1 MFPKSDPRIEPFR
14 QTVERLTS
22 IPGIL
27 DTLEITLHRAD
38 ELPDIIAR
46 CGCRLKAEQLR
57 EEQAVIGHPM
67 TLRVRQCQLES
78 ELRRGLLGIGDQL
91 RAAIDAAKSHVTT
104 AAGGAEAV
112 QKFPFACRHLSMLSR
127 YRDPLTPT
135 ETIKLQLGL
144 ISAARWI
151 IDAAMGSLDE
161 IRLDAQQQRLIT
173 ASRPPAP
180 RLAAPRS

>member
-1 MFPKSDPRIEPFR
+1 MQNPIEAFR
-14 QTVERLTS
+14 LKMERLVA

-27 DTLEITLHRAD
+27 DTLGITIARAD
-38 ELPDIIAR
+38 ELSGLIA
-46 CGCRLKAEQLR
+46 KASYPLDRQWLE
-57 EEQAVIGHPM
+57 EEQVAIGSPL
-67 TLRVRQCQLES
+67 TLRIQQAQLEN
-78 ELRRGLLGIGDQL
+78 ELRQGLANIGESL
-91 RAAIDAAKSHVTT
+91 WAAIDAAKSHVTN

-112 QKFPFACRHLSMLSR
+112 QKFPFACRHLRMLSR
-127 YRDPLTPT
+127 YRDPLPPT

-161 IRLDAQQQRLIT
+161 IRYDAHQRRLIT